1 MERMEVEALV
11 IISKDNLDEFHK
23 KLGEE
28 AFMVDPP
35 SREEFERNKKHEV
48 YKNRLLKNLSSTR
61 EELYQRQFG
70 RIIFTFTDSATGALK
85 AKVKQCTIPERTRTG
100 RRPLLDKLYEFY
112 TIYGPS
118 GTQIVEVP
126 LSSCHLVGPVLQT
139 PGATPG
145 WHTLKGYYPLTGVYL
160 TTLTPSESSNL
171 KKSPPRHCHFC
182 LTLDPS
188 PTGSFK
194 RCKNV
199 FQISSSRTQ
208 CTKLWCQT
216 CLTHFPF
223 PSEKLKPC
231 CTLTCTCIVCKWS
244 SITSIESSTKNC
256 KSCTLQLPS
265 SHTLLKRCVIC
276 RSFFHNNCAVW
287 DDRLQKDLKGG
298 YGRKQVDWG
307 RLTSPPGGGKVG
319 RIVCY
324 GCTKDEEGGWV
335 WSGLERGGGVFSLG
349 FSRGY
354 GKSCW
359 REVVGEVGGEEY
371 DSGEEGFEEVEVE
384 EVKEEAKEVVKEEV
398 TKPKDSDSDSSS
410 SSSDSDDDI
419 FVKKPLQTGAG
430 VAGPFKRILG
440 VLYLGDTSDK
450 PCSELETLHDWLTVI
465 PMHQRKPGHAVY
477 HAVNGDGVFLEN
489 AGPAKVKV
497 DFENVGQKTMWASE
511 VEVHPKSNFCDALYS
526 DEEFEEMEKTRKENK
541 RKEKLKKEKDQDEKK
556 KANLKRKSKEE
567 EEERRKLEKEKRE
580 RIRWEII
587 ISKEKERKK
596 REEKKRKRETEEGK
610 DTAMVDDHEVQDGA
624 QDKIYLK
631 EFPASS
637 RVGKTVTVKGKPGT
651 FVIVRTAQEGGVGG
665 WYYCKPSDDVEG
677 RKELKFRL
685 GQFYVDSS
693 AVLSDEGKEKE
704 KEKGGEKEGSEEA
717 AMSIASDDGTS
728 DLDLDTSS
736 SDEEDDGYAPRNVKM
751 ICNVD
756 LPEAR
761 PKGRK
766 GAGTSARC
774 MPYEPGT
781 MLSKKTELREESCAP
796 TNNFNLD
803 LRQTSNLLT
812 AVKQEKTT
820 SVRAARASQRRMF
833 KDDVIGNMGI
843 ERMNVREPKLR
854 FARSGIHGWGVF
866 SQETIP
872 KDALITEYRG
882 ELIRTGGIADR
893 REQEYERTKVG
904 SDYMFRIDDN
914 WICDATKKGAM
925 ARYIN
930 ASCDPN
936 CRTQIVEVNKVKKIC
951 IYSLRQIEFGEELV
965 YDYKFPIERN
975 KEERIRCYCGA
986 AKCKRWMNWDW
997 RWEDDESEDDGLDW
1011 ADEI

>member
-1 MERMEVEALV
+1 
-11 IISKDNLDEFHK
+11 
-23 KLGEE
+23 
-28 AFMVDPP
+28 MVYPP
-35 SREEFERNKKHEV
+35 SGEEFERNKKHEV

-100 RRPLLDKLYEFY
+100 RRPLLDKPYEFY

-199 FQISSSRTQ
+199 FQTSSSRTQ
-208 CTKLWCQT
+208 CTKLC
-216 CLTHFPF
+216 
-223 PSEKLKPC
+223 
-231 CTLTCTCIVCKWS
+231 
-244 SITSIESSTKNC
+244 
-256 KSCTLQLPS
+256 
-265 SHTLLKRCVIC
+265 
-276 RSFFHNNCAVW
+276 
-287 DDRLQKDLKGG
+287 
-298 YGRKQVDWG
+298 
-307 RLTSPPGGGKVG
+307 
-319 RIVCY
+319 
-324 GCTKDEEGGWV
+324 
-335 WSGLERGGGVFSLG
+335 LG

-384 EVKEEAKEVVKEEV
+384 EVKEEAKEEAKEVVKEEV

-430 VAGPFKRILG
+430 VAGPFKRIPG
-440 VLYLGDTSDK
+440 VMYLGDTSDK

-511 VEVHPKSNFCDALYS
+511 VEVHPESNFCDALYS

-624 QDKIYLK
+624 QDKICLK

-637 RVGKTVTVKGKPGT
+637 RVGKTVTVKGKPGM

-717 AMSIASDDGTS
+717 AMSIASDDGAS
-728 DLDLDTSS
+728 DLDLETSS

-1011 ADEI
+1011 ADEM